1 MKLLYITNGINGAG
15 GLERVLSI
23 KASYLADNYGY
34 EVVIVT
40 LNENHPNSFYTF
52 SSKIKLISISVGGS
66 PFRYS
71 LNYLNEMRK
80 VVAEVNP
87 DVISVCDDGIKGFI
101 LPIFLGK
108 GKPIVYERHVSKEIE
123 MHHDFSFFKK
133 TQIKIKWLL
142 MDFLSKS
149 FSAFVLL
156 SDGNKKEWPKHSNI
170 AVIANPLSFYPTNYS
185 RLENRKVICVG
196 KQSYQKGQDLLLQ
209 AWKLVLERFPN
220 WTLEMY
226 GQKNAAL
233 GLESLAEELFISHAV
248 SFHDPKKE
256 IENQYIDSSI
266 YVMSSRYEGFGMV
279 LIEAMACGLPCVS
292 FDCNYGPSD
301 IIKNNVDG
309 LLSDKG
315 NIKSLA
321 DNMMVLMSNSSLRQQ
336 MGSQARENVKRF
348 LPDDIVLQWDFLF
361 KSLIK

>member
-1 MKLLYITNGINGAG
+1 M
-15 GLERVLSI
+15 
-23 KASYLADNYGY
+23 
-34 EVVIVT
+34 
-40 LNENHPNSFYTF
+40 
-52 SSKIKLISISVGGS
+52 
-66 PFRYS
+66 
-71 LNYLNEMRK
+71 
-80 VVAEVNP
+80 
-87 DVISVCDDGIKGFI
+87 
-101 LPIFLGK
+101 
-108 GKPIVYERHVSKEIE
+108 
-123 MHHDFSFFKK
+123 
-133 TQIKIKWLL
+133 
-142 MDFLSKS
+142 
-149 FSAFVLL
+149 
-156 SDGNKKEWPKHSNI
+156 
-170 AVIANPLSFYPTNYS
+170 
-185 RLENRKVICVG
+185 ICVG

-226 GQKNAAL
+226 GQKNVAL
-233 GLESLAEELFISHAV
+233 GLERLAEKLFISHAV